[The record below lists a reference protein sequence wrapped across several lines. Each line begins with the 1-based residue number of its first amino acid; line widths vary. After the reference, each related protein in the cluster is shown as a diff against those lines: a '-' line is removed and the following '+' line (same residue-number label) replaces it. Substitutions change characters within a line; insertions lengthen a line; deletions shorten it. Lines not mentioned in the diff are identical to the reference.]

1 MKARKRYRTWRMA
14 ALGAVILAGAAGGT
28 AMLAGAGAQTWD
40 GSADTSWF
48 DATYTT
54 FKIDTPAKLAG
65 IAKLVNGENGV
76 DGLKGKILE
85 VDRSLDL
92 SAYDWLPIGTESH
105 PFKGTL
111 IAKDGAMFGISGM
124 RVPAAIPYQGLV
136 GNMDGGTVG
145 GFRFEADGEIDVTV
159 AGNVYAGSAVGKM
172 TGYSIVYDIEN
183 ELAIEAES
191 GSGVAYA
198 GGIVGSGSGQV
209 SNALNEA
216 SVTVAGSTY
225 AGGLVGHVSEG
236 GLTLK
241 KAANDGAVSASGGA
255 ASELYA
261 GGLTGLTA
269 GALDMQGESTPI
281 RNGGAVTVSGGRL
294 AHAGGLAGHYGS
306 PVTFS
311 ADTAN
316 SGEVSVTSPDAE
328 ESYAGGVAGS
338 IGGVLPD
345 ASVALRQTAAVH
357 HAGGERVYSGTIA
370 GFVGPALTWSKGFE
384 QAIPIT
390 AEGKDVYVGG
400 LFGYAAQGVS
410 LTDDDPAAYVS
421 AAAVEAQ
428 GTGAV
433 YAGGIVGYNG
443 GGLIRHASFK
453 SGLTA
458 DTSGDSAVYAG
469 GIAGYLAAGA
479 EISSSAAGG
488 TAAQPLAIVAE
499 GELGGIAG
507 HSDGTISASSASWLT
522 LRAQRSGSAAG
533 GIAGAASGTIAG
545 ARAGDPSASDSAS
558 LRFETAIASPAGGR
572 DDFAA
577 GGLIGRGIGELTVS
591 GSRVDRVSA
600 ALPAGMTGVAFGGAA
615 GRIDG
620 AAVLGTSA
628 QPLAVRAVTLEAP
641 ADEVALGGGIGRL
654 DGSAQA
660 SLLVSGFEV
669 DSSGAR
675 ARIGGIAGENA
686 GSLSGGAAEAVTIR
700 STGADARL
708 GGAAGLS
715 RGSILGAAARSVAL
729 AAGGSG
735 AEAGGLVGRLE
746 GTADSRASLT
756 DSKLEGGESPTAAA
770 TAAGARIGGIAGYAV
785 HADLIRPAALAEA
798 PNYVALTL
806 SAPGIEAG
814 GLAGRAD
821 SSRIES
827 DLQRVNMQN
836 LLLTASADA
845 SQAKAGGLVGSSV
858 ETTLR
863 GLVGSGASL
872 LLSGPDTAAGGL
884 AGTLKGG
891 EGAAIVD
898 TVFGGMQLKANASA
912 SGSFVGG
919 MAARLEARASD
930 PAAAP
935 ASSSGVIVNSRVSG
949 SVQAL
954 APGMTVGGLVGEN
967 ASLIA
972 NVSVTDKIPVSSKG
986 ANAVVGGFV
995 GRNAATGT
1003 LYYTYTN
1010 ASLTIEGQGT
1020 LAGGLVGDN
1029 AGRILASYTDL
1040 DLTSKAYGTSGQ
1052 PVFLGGLA
1060 GRSSGTV
1067 EQSYAASKVTASGAY
1082 AQAGGLL
1089 GELAGGSVKNAYSAK
1104 SVTASGSG
1112 SYAGGFAGRIVSGRI
1127 SSSYSAAEVS
1137 ASGTA
1142 LAGGFAGRYDNASK
1156 ELLYK
1161 SYYIK
1166 DEKLNLNKD
1175 LPDFADG
1182 EYRWLSVLGRLSTIL
1197 SSTLSDRSEF
1207 PALSG
1212 WDFAGAWKY
1221 GSLGAQYQYPEV
1233 NRAASSGG
1241 GEEGT
1246 GGNVNANLNWY
1257 LRDKDATTFQIGT
1270 EAELAGLA
1278 AIVNGTLVGVEPFSF
1293 AGRTI
1298 EIKGPI
1304 HVQSAQWSPIG
1315 VSEALAF
1322 QGELLGGGHL
1332 IDGYAVSGEVP
1343 FGGLFGV
1350 IGADGSASGLALEPK
1365 EARGS
1370 SYAGALVGLNY
1381 GRIADIALKL
1391 PAGASVSGG
1400 VAGGIVGRS
1409 EGAADSLRAELAG
1422 GRVESAAA
1430 GGAAGGIAGENV
1442 SAIAAGSWSL
1452 TTSGEVG
1459 SRIAATGDEA
1469 AAGGL
1474 AGRQSGTSSALK
1486 LELTRLAV
1494 EASGID
1500 SAAGGLFGSYAD
1512 GDASELSVSFGEAV
1526 SVSAGADDAAA
1537 GGLIGRSAAGN
1548 GLSGL
1553 KVEAAPSALGVT
1565 GGGSAGGLIGEKT
1578 GRGIAA
1584 WDVRDASVQGLAVK
1598 APAGSDEAAVGGLIG
1613 RADQTALGGVKASF
1627 ASLDARGEAVYAGGI
1642 VGRAAETTIQDAE
1655 ASGPIAAALDAGS
1668 VGALAAGGIAG
1679 ELSASDRDAGLR
1691 FGGLYPLYRGLYQA
1705 EYEGEL
1711 HLAAAGGESAL
1722 HAGGL
1727 VGALR
1732 SASIYDSSSRA
1743 HIAAGSAGELDAG
1756 GIAGFSSGILVHA
1769 DAFGGI
1775 DASGSGVYRVG
1786 GLVGRALDGEIHY
1799 SRAVAAG
1806 GSRIAVGT
1814 ALTIGENLPAT
1825 FVGGALGQGD
1835 RLVVARSS
1843 ASIPVDV
1850 ADGNIDTT
1858 LYAGGFAGQ
1867 LGENGA
1873 GSGSIRY
1880 AYADGAVTA
1889 AGKRGSYAGG
1899 FAGSINR
1906 FAVEDSYA
1914 SGSVSNTGQD
1924 TRTGGFAAAVER
1936 SGSVLRSHALQERVA
1951 TTGLAG
1957 TTRSYTGG
1965 FAGYN
1970 DGKIEQA
1977 YASAIELTVSAKGTD
1992 THKGA
1997 LVGYNFRDGR
2007 IALSAYS
2014 GSGAAVGRNAGAA
2027 ASAEAVPARD
2037 PRPAGSWAATYDP
2050 SVLLL
2055 SADGEIA
2062 IGSRAQLDGYVRLS
2076 NDTGAAYFK
2085 LFDRA
2090 ATASPLGSGDKLRL
2104 TADIDLSA
2112 FGWTPLQAF
2121 DGELAGDGHRL
2132 IGLRA
2137 DGGSGDAALALVN
2150 RGRIA
2155 DLQLVGASVQAGR
2168 HAGLVAAINADG
2180 GDIRGVTAEGKAS
2193 GGAGAGLIAGVN
2205 ESGGMLRDVTAEGS
2219 ASGAD
2224 AGLVAGINAAGG
2236 DIRGATAEGSA
2247 SGRLSA
2253 GLIVGDNAG
2262 LIAESGAAGL
2272 ARSEASAGGIAGINR
2287 QDGVIER
2294 SYSAADASSKGA
2306 EAAAGGAAGRN
2317 DGRISDTLASGRA
2330 TADGTALAWAGGL
2343 AGRSAGAV
2351 ERSVA
2356 GGEAVASIQGAL
2368 VPGRSFFGGLAG
2380 QLADG
2385 GKIAGASFHRQLVKR
2400 GVAYYDAAGIIRTE
2414 GGLDGAALTSGTLPS
2429 GLSGGVWRAAAGF
2442 YPAPSDSP
2450 LARLAAAAVMPA
2462 AGDTINRLTAG
2473 FGLSRA
2479 DGLLWSADPSLVQLH
2494 SGSGRLLADGVAE
2507 LQASLGGFARTIVL
2521 NAPELRWPQAA
2532 AAPQVVSGD
2541 REFKEKVEID
2551 LSAEPGAVI
2560 HYTLDGSEPSEQSAV
2575 YSSPILLKATTTLKA
2590 IAVVLGKEHSPALSG
2605 EWKLQPPSSPS
2616 GGGGFFFPAPS
2627 PSPTPEPKPAVESN
2641 IGKPAIGDEQPAAV
2655 RAPRG
2660 SILRLTAPEGK
2671 WIRYTTDGSD
2681 PTESSPRFT
2690 GELVL
2695 NRSVT
2700 VKALVEGDKRILTYK
2715 FDVGAAQYSLRKD
2728 ASTVRYASGYADGM
2742 FKPDAAMS
2750 RYELIEALAPL
2761 LDREEGELYNAFPD
2775 KSGRS
2780 DQLVAFFAS
2789 AGIVGGYPDGTF
2801 GGDRGLTRAEFA
2813 VIAARALQ
2821 ISVDGDAVPKQKD
2834 ARKHWASS
2842 FIAALT
2848 DAGYIQGFP
2857 DGSFRPNSPLTRA
2870 QAISLLNRMAGTA
2883 KRADAG
2889 PHYGDVPPSHWA
2901 YADIMAAARD

>member
-1 MKARKRYRTWRMA
+1 MKATRRNRTWKVA
-14 ALGAVILAGAAGGT
+14 ALGAVLLAGAAGGT
-28 AMLAGAGAQTWD
+28 ALMVGAGAQTWD

-65 IAKLVNGENGV
+65 VAKLVNGEDGV

-111 IAKDGAMFGISGM
+111 IAKDGAVLGISGM

-145 GFRFEADGEIDVTV
+145 GFRFEADGQIDVTV

-183 ELAIEAES
+183 EIAIEAES
-191 GSGVAYA
+191 GSGFAYA

-216 SVTVAGSTY
+216 PVTVTGSTY

-255 ASELYA
+255 QSELYA

-269 GALDMQGESTPI
+269 GSLDMQGESTPI
-281 RNGGAVTVSGGRL
+281 RNGGAVTVTGGRL
-294 AHAGGLAGHYGS
+294 AHAGGLAGQYGS
-306 PVTFS
+306 SVTFS

-316 SGEVSVTSPDAE
+316 SGEVRVTAPDAQ
-328 ESYAGGVAGS
+328 ESYAGGLAGS

-345 ASVALRQTAAVH
+345 ASVSLRQTAAIH

-370 GFVGPALTWSKGFE
+370 GFVGPALTWAKGFE
-384 QAIPIT
+384 QAIPIR
-390 AEGKDVYVGG
+390 AEGKDVYIGG

-410 LTDDDPAAYVS
+410 LTDEKPAAYVS
-421 AAAVEAQ
+421 TAAVEAR

-433 YAGGIVGYNG
+433 YAGGIVGYSG

-458 DTSGDSAVYAG
+458 GTDGESAVYAG

-479 EISSSAAGG
+479 EISASAAGG

-507 HSDGTISASSASWLT
+507 HSDGMISNSSAAWLT

-533 GIAGAASGTIAG
+533 GIAGSASGMISDS
-545 ARAGDPSASDSAS
+545 RAGDPSASDSAS
-558 LRFETAIASPAGGR
+558 IRFETEIASPAGGR

-577 GGLIGRGIGELTVS
+577 GGLIGRGIGELTVV

-620 AAVLGTSA
+620 KAVLGTSA
-628 QPLAVRAVTLEAP
+628 QPVRVSAVSLEAQA
-641 ADEVALGGGIGRL
+641 ADAALGGGIGL
-654 DGSAQA
+654 QGGTAQA

-686 GSLSGGAAEAVTIR
+686 GSLSGGAAEAVVIR

-715 RGSILGAAARSVAL
+715 SGSILGASARSVEL
-729 AAGGSG
+729 AAGGTG

-746 GTADSRASLT
+746 GTADSRAALT
-756 DSKLEGGESPTAAA
+756 DSKLEGGEQPTAAA

-798 PNYVALTL
+798 PNYVALTA
-806 SAPGIEAG
+806 SAADIEAG
-814 GLAGRAD
+814 GVAGRAE
-821 SSRIES
+821 SSRIEG
-827 DLQRVNMQN
+827 DLQRVNVQN

-845 SQAKAGGLVGSSV
+845 SQAKVGGIAGSSV

-872 LLSGPDTAAGGL
+872 LLSGPDTMAGGL
-884 AGTLKGG
+884 VGTLKGG
-891 EGAAIVD
+891 EPAAIVD
-898 TVFGGMQLKANASA
+898 TVFTGMQLKVNASA
-912 SGSFVGG
+912 AGSLAGG
-919 MAARLEARASD
+919 MAARIEARASD

-935 ASSSGVIVNSRVSG
+935 ASSAGVIANSRVSG

-972 NVSVTDKIPVSSKG
+972 NVSVTDKLPVSSKG

-1010 ASLTIEGQGT
+1010 ANLTIEGQGT

-1029 AGRILASYTDL
+1029 AGSILSSYTDL
-1040 DLTSKAYGTSGQ
+1040 DLTSKAFGTASQ
-1052 PVFLGGLA
+1052 PVFLGGLS

-1104 SVTASGSG
+1104 SVTATGSG
-1112 SYAGGFAGRIVSGRI
+1112 SYAGGFAGRIASGRI
-1127 SSSYSAAEVS
+1127 STSYSAAEVT

-1142 LAGGFAGRYDNASK
+1142 LAGGFAGRYDNTSK

-1197 SSTLSDRSEF
+1197 SSTLADRSEF

-1212 WDFAGAWKY
+1212 WDFASAWKY
-1221 GSLGAQYQYPEV
+1221 GSLGAQYQYPEA

-1241 GEEGT
+1241 GDGGT
-1246 GGNVNANLNWY
+1246 GGSVNANLNWY
-1257 LRDKDATTFQIGT
+1257 LRDKDATLFQIGT

-1278 AIVNGTLVGVEPFSF
+1278 GIVNGTLVGVEPFSF
-1293 AGRTI
+1293 EGRTI

-1315 VSEALAF
+1315 VSETLAF
-1322 QGELLGGGHL
+1322 QGDLIGGGHL

-1343 FGGLFGV
+1343 NGGLFGV
-1350 IGADGSASGLALEPK
+1350 IGAKASATGLALEPK
-1365 EARGS
+1365 EVRGS
-1370 SYAGALVGLNY
+1370 AYAGALAGLNY
-1381 GRIADIALKL
+1381 GRIADIRLKL
-1391 PAGASVSGG
+1391 PEGAAVSGA
-1400 VAGGIVGRS
+1400 VAGGIVGRN
-1409 EGAADSLRAELAG
+1409 EGEADGLRAELAG
-1422 GRVESAAA
+1422 GRIESAAA

-1442 SAIAAGSWSL
+1442 SAIAAGSWSFAA
-1452 TTSGEVG
+1452 SGEAA
-1459 SRIAATGDEA
+1459 SRISASGDGA
-1469 AAGGL
+1469 SAGGL
-1474 AGRQSGTSSALK
+1474 AGRQSGSSSELK
-1486 LELTRLAV
+1486 ADLKRLVV
-1494 EASGID
+1494 EASGAG
-1500 SAAGGLFGSYAD
+1500 SFAGGLFGRYAD
-1512 GDASELSVSFGEAV
+1512 GAASELAVAFGEGSGVRAA
-1526 SVSAGADDAAA
+1526 AGDAAA
-1537 GGLIGRSAAGN
+1537 GGLIGRSEAGN
-1548 GLSGL
+1548 RLSGL
-1553 KVEAAPSALGVT
+1553 HADADPSALGVT
-1565 GGGSAGGLIGEKT
+1565 GGGSVGGLIGEKE
-1578 GRGIAA
+1578 GRGIAE
-1584 WDVRDASVQGLAVK
+1584 WDVEGAAVQGLAVT
-1598 APAGSDEAAVGGLIG
+1598 APAGSLQPAVGGLIG
-1613 RADQTALGGVKASF
+1613 RADAVAMHGVRAAL

-1642 VGRAAETTIQDAE
+1642 VGRAAETTIQDAQ
-1655 ASGPIAAALDAGS
+1655 ASGPISAALDAGS
-1668 VGALAAGGIAG
+1668 AGKLAAGGIAG
-1679 ELSASDRDAGLR
+1679 ELSASDRDAELR
-1691 FGGLYPLYRGLYQA
+1691 FGGFYPLYRGLYQA
-1705 EYEGEL
+1705 SYEGK
-1711 HLAAAGGESAL
+1711 LALTAAGGKSAL
-1722 HAGGL
+1722 QAGGL
-1727 VGALR
+1727 VGALQG
-1732 SASIYDSSSRA
+1732 ASIYESKSRA
-1743 HIAAGSAGELDAG
+1743 GIAAGSAGELDAG

-1769 DAFGGI
+1769 EAFGGI

-1799 SRAVAAG
+1799 SFAAAEDG
-1806 GSRIAVGT
+1806 ARIAVGT
-1814 ALTIGENLPAT
+1814 AQTIGESLPAAY
-1825 FVGGALGQGD
+1825 VGGAIGQGD
-1835 RLVVARSS
+1835 RLAVTRSS
-1843 ASIPVDV
+1843 ASTPVDV
-1850 ADGNIDTT
+1850 TDANIDTT

-1914 SGSVSNTGQD
+1914 AGPVANTGQD

-1936 SGSVLRSHALQERVA
+1936 SGSALRSHALQERVS
-1951 TTGLAG
+1951 TTGLTG

-1970 DGKIEQA
+1970 DGRIEQA
-1977 YASAIELTVSAKGTD
+1977 YASAMELNVSAKGTD
-1992 THKGA
+1992 TYKGA

-2007 IALSAYS
+2007 IASSAYS

-2027 ASAEAVPARD
+2027 ASASAVEARD
-2037 PRPAGSWAATYDP
+2037 PRTSGSWSATYDP
-2050 SVLLL
+2050 SILRLV
-2055 SADGEIA
+2055 AGEEIA

-2085 LFDRA
+2085 LFDRS

-2104 TADIDLSA
+2104 AADIDLSA
-2112 FGWTPLQAF
+2112 FAWTPLQQF

-2137 DGGSGDAALALVN
+2137 DGGSGDAALVLVN
-2150 RGRIA
+2150 RGLLSDIKLA
-2155 DLQLVGASVQAGR
+2155 GASVKAGR
-2168 HAGLVAAINADG
+2168 HAGLLAAVNAAGGEIRGAAADG
-2180 GDIRGVTAEGKAS
+2180 TVSGRAS
-2193 GGAGAGLIAGVN
+2193 AGLIAGVN
-2205 ESGGMLRDVTAEGS
+2205 R
-2219 ASGAD
+2219 
-2224 AGLVAGINAAGG
+2224 
-2236 DIRGATAEGSA
+2236 
-2247 SGRLSA
+2247 
-2253 GLIVGDNAG
+2253 G
-2262 LIAESGAAGL
+2262 LIAESGSAGL
-2272 ARSEASAGGIAGINR
+2272 ARSEASAGGLVGTNAEG
-2287 QDGVIER
+2287 GAIER
-2294 SYSAADASSKGA
+2294 SYSSANAAASGS

-2317 DGRISDTLASGRA
+2317 DGRIADTLASGRT
-2330 TADGTALAWAGGL
+2330 TADGAERAWAGGI
-2343 AGRSAGAV
+2343 AGHSAGAI
-2351 ERSVA
+2351 ERAVA
-2356 GGEAVASIQGAL
+2356 GGEAVASIGGAL
-2368 VPGRSFFGGLAG
+2368 VPARSYFGGIAG

-2385 GKIAGASFHRQLVKR
+2385 GSIAGASFAKPMVKR
-2400 GVAYYDAAGIIRTE
+2400 GVAYYDAAGSIRTE
-2414 GGLDGAALTSGTLPS
+2414 GGLDGATLTSGALPS
-2429 GLSGGVWRAAAGF
+2429 GLSGSVWRAAAGF
-2442 YPAPSDSP
+2442 YPAPSDSG

-2462 AGDTINRLTAG
+2462 DGDTINRLTAG

-2479 DGLLWSADPSLVQLH
+2479 DGLLWSADASLVRLQD
-2494 SGSGRLLADGVAE
+2494 GSGRMLAGGSAE
-2507 LQASLGGFARTIVL
+2507 LKAELGGFSRSLVL
-2521 NAPELRWPQAA
+2521 NAPELRWPEAA
-2532 AAPQVVSGD
+2532 AAPRVVSGD
-2541 REFKEKVEID
+2541 REFKEQVEIV
-2551 LSAEPGAVI
+2551 LSAEPGATI
-2560 HYTLDGSEPSEQSAV
+2560 RYTLDGSEPSERSAV
-2575 YSSPILLKATTTLKA
+2575 YSSPIGLKQTTTLKA
-2590 IAVVLGKEHSPALSG
+2590 IAVVLGKEHSPAMSG
-2605 EWKLQPPSSPS
+2605 EWKLLPPPSPSPTPSPS
-2616 GGGGFFFPAPS
+2616 GGGGFFFPAMPS
-2627 PSPTPEPKPAVESN
+2627 PSPTPEPPPAVASN
-2641 IGKPAIGDEQPAAV
+2641 IGKPALGGEQPSAV

-2695 NRSVT
+2695 QRSMT
-2700 VKALVEGDKRILTYK
+2700 VKVLVEGDKRVVTYT
-2715 FDVGAAQYSLRKD
+2715 FDVGAALYSLRKD
-2728 ASTVRYASGYADGM
+2728 APTVRYASGYDDGT

-2780 DQLVAFFAS
+2780 EPLVAFFAS

-2813 VIAARALQ
+2813 VIAARALKLD
-2821 ISVDGDAVPKQKD
+2821 VDGDGMPKQKD
-2834 ARKHWASS
+2834 ARKHWAAG
-2842 FIAALT
+2842 FIAALS
-2848 DAGYIQGFP
+2848 DAGLIQGFP

-2870 QAISLLNRMAGTA
+2870 QAVTLLNRMAGTIQGSPA
-2883 KRADAG
+2883 EPRYADL
-2889 PHYGDVPPSHWA
+2889 PPSHWA
-2901 YADIMAAARD
+2901 YAAVMAAARD